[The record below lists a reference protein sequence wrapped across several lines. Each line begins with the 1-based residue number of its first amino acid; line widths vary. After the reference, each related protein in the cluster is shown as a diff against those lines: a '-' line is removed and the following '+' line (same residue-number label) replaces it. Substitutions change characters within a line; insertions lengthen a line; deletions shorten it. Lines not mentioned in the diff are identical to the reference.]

1 MHILNTVKPRIM
13 VFASWGVLGY
23 YRGTQH
29 YDYTSKIEMEKYT
42 EKMNE
47 RNKAIEK
54 YNIEKTKYSYA
65 YEPILPILPSN
76 KPAKYYITNILFG
89 LYGSCLYIYPL
100 SGLLYFFKEIY
111 RLEVYL
117 RNLPDEEKKRY
128 YNTLDI

>member
-1 MHILNTVKPRIM
+1 M
-13 VFASWGVLGY
+13 VFASSLDVLGY

-29 YDYTSKIEMEKYT
+29 YDYTCKIEMEKYT
-42 EKMNE
+42 EKMND

-54 YNIEKTKYSYA
+54 YNIEKIKYSYA
-65 YEPILPILPSN
+65 YEAILPILPSN

-117 RNLPDEEKKRY
+117 RNLPDEKKKRY

>member
-1 MHILNTVKPRIM
+1 MHISNTVKSRIM

-29 YDYTSKIEMEKYT
+29 YDYTCK
-42 EKMNE
+42 
-47 RNKAIEK
+47 KAIEK
-54 YNIEKTKYSYA
+54 YNIEKYNIEKIKYSYA

-117 RNLPDEEKKRY
+117 RNLPDEKKKRY

>member
-1 MHILNTVKPRIM
+1 MCISNTLKSRIM
-13 VFASWGVLGY
+13 VFASSWGVLGY

-29 YDYTSKIEMEKYT
+29 YDYTCKIKMENYT
-42 EKMNE
+42 EKMVE
-47 RNKAIEK
+47 YNKAMEK
-54 YNIEKTKYSYA
+54 YNIEKIKYSYA
-65 YEPILPILPSN
+65 LEPTLPSN
-76 KPAKYYITNILFG
+76 KPAKYFITNILFG

-117 RNLPDEEKKRY
+117 RNLPDEKKKRY

>member
-1 MHILNTVKPRIM
+1 M
-13 VFASWGVLGY
+13 VFASSWGVLGY

-29 YDYTSKIEMEKYT
+29 YDYKCKIEMEKYN
-42 EKMNE
+42 EKMVE
-47 RNKAIEK
+47 YNKAIEK
-54 YNIEKTKYSYA
+54 YNIEKIRYSYA
-65 YEPILPILPSN
+65 YEKTLPSN

-117 RNLPDEEKKRY
+117 RNLPDEKKKRY

>member
-1 MHILNTVKPRIM
+1 MHISNTVRSRIM
-13 VFASWGVLGY
+13 VFASSWGVLGY

-29 YDYTSKIEMEKYT
+29 YDYTCKIEMEKYN
-42 EKMNE
+42 EKMIE
-47 RNKAIEK
+47 YKKATEK
-54 YNIEKTKYSYA
+54 YNIEKIKYSYA
-65 YEPILPILPSN
+65 YEPTLPSN
-76 KPAKYYITNILFG
+76 KPAKYYITNIMFG

-117 RNLPDEEKKRY
+117 RNLPDEKKKRY